1 MNIHSIAVVGSL
13 LFFAIGCFGQAAT
26 TSTFAVAS
34 LKKSAQA
41 AGRDARGAIVIGA
54 DRVSARNV
62 SLKDLLVAAHHLEPY
77 QVSGPGWLDS
87 DEFDMDARADGPVS
101 QEQLRLMLQNLLS
114 ERFQLSLHRYEKEV
128 ATYALV
134 IDRNGPKIQPAPQG
148 TKAGERSAPAAGRRS
163 FHGDMR
169 QLANLL
175 SVQLSI
181 PAVSDPT
188 RPSIATAS
196 PVPVIDKTG
205 LPGSYDFSVDFRP
218 EPDTDMFQLW
228 QRILQDRLGLKLENR
243 KVQAQFLVV
252 DRAARIPLPN

>member
-1 MNIHSIAVVGSL
+1 
-13 LFFAIGCFGQAAT
+13 
-26 TSTFAVAS
+26 
-34 LKKSAQA
+34 
-41 AGRDARGAIVIGA
+41 
-54 DRVSARNV
+54 
-62 SLKDLLVAAHHLEPY
+62 
-77 QVSGPGWLDS
+77 VSGPGWLDS

-188 RPSIATAS
+188 RPSIATGS
-196 PVPVIDKTG
+196 PVPVLDKTG
-205 LPGSYDFSVDFRP
+205 LQGVYDFSVDFRP
-218 EPDTDMFQLW
+218 EPDSDMFQLW
-228 QRILQDRLGLKLENR
+228 QRILQDQLGLKLENR

-252 DRAARIPLPN
+252 DRAARIPLAN